1 MILVTGGTG
10 FVGLAILKRLAK
22 ESQHDIRATVRRSE
36 VVLPPG
42 VGKLDVADLAPDTDW
57 AIALNGVEVVV
68 HASARVHVMQE
79 AAADPLAEFR
89 RVNVQG
95 TLNLVRQAAT
105 AGVRRFVFISS
116 ERRKT
121 FQPFLA
127 HSLVIAFKFFFFGG
141 GADLFF
147 YLRRFYNNETPR
159 LKICPRR
166 SCAGGQNCFFNNLKR
181 NILVR
186 KFAHS
191 SAPIEQT
198 KQFVSSFVLFF
209 YWKTLKL
216 KQSKFWLRKLFGHF
230 DLSTTTKLV

>member
-22 ESQHDIRATVRRSE
+22 DSQHDIRATVRRSD

-57 AIALNGVEVVV
+57 AIALSGVKVVV

-116 ERRKT
+116 VKVNGESTQLASPFTADGVATPLDAYGVSKMEAEQGLREIARQTGMEVVIIRPPLVYGSGVKANFAAMMRWLQRDRK
-121 FQPFLA
+121 
-127 HSLVIAFKFFFFGG
+127 SV
-141 GADLFF
+141 
-147 YLRRFYNNETPR
+147 
-159 LKICPRR
+159 
-166 SCAGGQNCFFNNLKR
+166 
-181 NILVR
+181 V
-186 KFAHS
+186 
-191 SAPIEQT
+191 
-198 KQFVSSFVLFF
+198 
-209 YWKTLKL
+209 
-216 KQSKFWLRKLFGHF
+216 
-230 DLSTTTKLV
+230 